1 MFDSWRRWIGG
12 GGILGVICLKTGFGG
27 SVVLGMGFL
36 CVQVGLILRLGLVDI
51 I

>member
-1 MFDSWRRWIGG
+1 MDWRGRHFGCD
-12 GGILGVICLKTGFGG
+12 LLETGFGG

-36 CVQVGLILRLGLVDI
+36 CVQVGFCLRLGLVDI